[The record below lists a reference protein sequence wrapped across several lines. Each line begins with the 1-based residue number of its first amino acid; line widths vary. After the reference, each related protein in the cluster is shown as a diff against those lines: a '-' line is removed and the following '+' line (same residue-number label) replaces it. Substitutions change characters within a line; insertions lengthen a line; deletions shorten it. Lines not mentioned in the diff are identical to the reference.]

1 MFRLVLS
8 NAVSYFPL
16 QRLTVYQVLMKN
28 GLCLYQH
35 QVQRLNVCKLVQ
47 IDNEC
52 ILFGQVFVSLVNF
65 HVLFD
70 NKRSYSYT

>member
-1 MFRLVLS
+1 M
-8 NAVSYFPL
+8 NY
-16 QRLTVYQVLMKN
+16 
-28 GLCLYQH
+28 

-65 HVLFD
+65 HVLFALQVQGLIPLHLILVIIY
-70 NKRSYSYT
+70 RSILAPKACVKVNQLEKDVSQ